1 MNPAPRD
8 ELPPGTLETDAVTVR
23 TLEARDLD
31 AIVRIDR
38 DWTGRNRRNYYELKL
53 AEAARDTGV
62 RISLVAE
69 LDDKRERRIAG
80 FLLGRLYF
88 GEFGQAERTALL
100 DSIGVAC
107 EFSGRHVADA
117 LMRQLR
123 MNLAALHIEKVET
136 QVDWD
141 QFELLRFFAHEGFA
155 PARRICLELEVT
167 RPME

>member
-1 MNPAPRD
+1 MMNPLE

-23 TLEARDLD
+23 TLEPRDLD
-31 AIVRIDR
+31 AIVRIDKE
-38 DWTGRNRRNYYELKL
+38 WTGRNRKNYYELKL
-53 AEAARDTGV
+53 AEAARDTGI

-69 LDDKRERRIAG
+69 LDHVRGRHVAG

-88 GEFGQAERTALL
+88 GEFGHVERTALL
-100 DSIGVAC
+100 DSIGVAR
-107 EFSGRHVADA
+107 EFSGRRVADA

-123 MNLAALHIEKVET
+123 MNLAALHIEKVQT

-155 PARRICLELEVT
+155 PARRICLELAVT
-167 RPME
+167 RPTE